1 MSDNKEKDTN
11 TKVVVNTNNEPKLTM
26 LEKVCLSVSTAAITA
41 LTAVTLYDRF
51 RWIKKRRVNSPL
63 FFFNLIDI

>member
-11 TKVVVNTNNEPKLTM
+11 TKVVVNTNEPKLTM
-26 LEKVCLSVSTAAITA
+26 LEKVCLAVSAAAITA

-51 RWIKKRRVNSPL
+51 R
-63 FFFNLIDI
+63 

>member
-11 TKVVVNTNNEPKLTM
+11 TKVVVNTNNEPNKLTM

-51 RWIKKRRVNSPL
+51 R
-63 FFFNLIDI
+63 